1 MITVCNL
8 QISKLVDNSYKAVI
22 FMPNTEG
29 GVKNGYLFNII
40 LRESSRQERVEVLP
54 DWVRLQKVIC
64 EVIEQ
69 TIENPMKT

>member
-1 MITVCNL
+1 
-8 QISKLVDNSYKAVI
+8 
-22 FMPNTEG
+22 MPNTEG
-29 GVKNGYLFNII
+29 GVKNGHLFDII
-40 LRESSRQERVEVLP
+40 LRESSRHERVEVLP